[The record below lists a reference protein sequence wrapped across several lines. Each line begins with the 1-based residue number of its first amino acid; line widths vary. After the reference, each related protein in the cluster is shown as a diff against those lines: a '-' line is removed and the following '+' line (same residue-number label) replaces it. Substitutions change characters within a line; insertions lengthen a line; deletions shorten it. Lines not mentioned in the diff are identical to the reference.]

1 MVQYRRSRQTGG
13 TFFFTVNLRD
23 RRRAFLVEHVDALR
37 LIIRDV
43 HKELPF
49 TIDAMVVLPDHWHS
63 VWTMPPG
70 NAGYTQRI
78 RLINAGSTRHL
89 VRNGV
94 KQS

>member
-1 MVQYRRSRQTGG
+1 MVQYRRSRLTGG

-63 VWTMPPG
+63 VWTLPSGMPFMRG
-70 NAGYTQRI
+70 EYDA
-78 RLINAGSTRHL
+78 LRHDL
-89 VRNGV
+89 PDTLCVTA
-94 KQS
+94 